1 MTMIEVPFCLFV
13 TCNGIEQLALDPIA
27 NWLFLRSGFE
37 ELKVSISYSS
47 SRVRTR
53 RFLPLIR
60 GEYDVETVVPMP
72 IAVPIRELAWDNIHG
87 PYLRTKFGP

>member
-1 MTMIEVPFCLFV
+1 MSLIEWQIATNQHGKNLTFAYNNSRFV
-13 TCNGIEQLALDPIA
+13 LCNGIEQLALDPIA

-72 IAVPIRELAWDNIHG
+72 IAV
-87 PYLRTKFGP
+87 